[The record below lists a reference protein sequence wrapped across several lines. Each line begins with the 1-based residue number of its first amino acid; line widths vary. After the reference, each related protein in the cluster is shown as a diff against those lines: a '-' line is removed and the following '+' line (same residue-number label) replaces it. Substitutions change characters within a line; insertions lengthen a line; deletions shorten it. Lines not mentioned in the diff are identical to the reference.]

1 MTGYQIQ
8 NSSLRCA
15 RTGRELQP
23 GEKYFSVL
31 FDRGLTLVREDV
43 SKDAWQ
49 GPPTDA
55 FSFWMGK
62 VPPKDQARRLHIDDE
77 VLHDCFQRLAGETEA
92 QKVNF
97 RYIVALLLMRRK
109 RLKFEDAEVFEG
121 QEVLL
126 LRDSRTRAIHRVA
139 NPQLTE
145 QELADVQEEV
155 QKVLGVA

>member
-15 RTGRELQP
+15 RSGRELHP
-23 GEKYFSVL
+23 GERYYSVL
-31 FDRGLTLVREDV
+31 YDRGLTLEREDI

-49 GPPTDA
+49 GPPADA
-55 FSFWMGK
+55 FSFWIGK
-62 VPPKDQARRLHIDDE
+62 VPPKDQARRIVIDDE
-77 VLHDCFQRLAGETEA
+77 VLLDCCQRLAGETDPR
-92 QKVNF
+92 KVSF

-109 RLKFEDAEVFEG
+109 RFKFEDAESWDG

-126 LRDSRTRAIHRVA
+126 LRDSRTRAVHRIV

-145 QELADVQEEV
+145 QQLADVQDEV